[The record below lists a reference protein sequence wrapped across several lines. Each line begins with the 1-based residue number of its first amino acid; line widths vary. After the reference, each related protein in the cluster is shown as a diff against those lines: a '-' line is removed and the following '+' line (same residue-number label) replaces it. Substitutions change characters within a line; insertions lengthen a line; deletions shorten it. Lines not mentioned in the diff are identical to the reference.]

1 MVATTNQSTS
11 SAPPATA
18 GPQLQPPAILL
29 AGESGSG
36 KTYSISTL
44 LEAGLEVF
52 VIVTEPVG
60 VESLIDVVMEKKLDM
75 NKLHWKQITPA
86 RQGFG
91 DLKAMA
97 EKIGA
102 MTYDS
107 LTKLSPQGDRRNS
120 RFIHLLACLANFV
133 DDKDGK
139 SYGAVDSFGPD
150 RVLVID
156 SLSGLNIM
164 AMDLAVGDK
173 PTAHQGEWGVAMSAL
188 EKLLNSLSSGL
199 KCTFV
204 LTAHL
209 ERETD
214 ELTGG
219 TKLMA
224 AALGRK
230 LAPKLPRFF
239 SEVIHCYRDQKGFFW
254 STSAQN
260 VTTKRRILPLDDK
273 ITPTFKPIVEGYRN
287 RLKAIGA

>member
-1 MVATTNQSTS
+1 
-11 SAPPATA
+11 
-18 GPQLQPPAILL
+18 
-29 AGESGSG
+29 
-36 KTYSISTL
+36 
-44 LEAGLEVF
+44 
-52 VIVTEPVG
+52 
-60 VESLIDVVMEKKLDM
+60 MEKKLPLE
-75 NKLHWKQITPA
+75 KLHWKQITPA

-102 MTYDS
+102 MTYET
-107 LTKLSPQGDRRNS
+107 LAKLSPQGDRRKS
-120 RFIHLLACLANFV
+120 RFIDLLGTLANFV

-139 SYGAVDSFGPD
+139 AYGAVDAFGPD

-164 AMDLAVGDK
+164 AMDLAIGDK

-199 KCTFV
+199 RCTFV

-224 AALGRK
+224 SALGRK

-239 SEVIHCYRDQKGFFW
+239 SEVIHAYRDEKGFYW
-254 STSAQN
+254 STSSQN
-260 VTTKRRILPLDDK
+260 VVTKRRILPLDNR
-273 ITPTFKPIVEGYRN
+273 IAPTFKPIVEAYRQ
-287 RLKAIGA
+287 RVKAVQG